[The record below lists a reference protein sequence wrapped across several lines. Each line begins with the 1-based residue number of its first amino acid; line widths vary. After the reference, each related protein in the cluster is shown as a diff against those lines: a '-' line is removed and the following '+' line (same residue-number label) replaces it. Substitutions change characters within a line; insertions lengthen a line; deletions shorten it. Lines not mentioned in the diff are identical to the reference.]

1 MVYIQLP
8 HTNDSFSRLV
18 LNGKEYLA
26 RLTYSCVDD
35 SWTFGLFKS
44 TREPIISA
52 MKLVPCFPIN
62 RYFKSSDMPDGVFGV
77 LTNLERV
84 GKNAFESGDAKFV
97 FIPTDEL
104 TEEVIAYNG

>member
-1 MVYIQLP
+1 MLYIQP
-8 HTNDSFSRLV
+8 PDMNDSFSRLV

-26 RLTYSCVDD
+26 RFTYSNFDD
-35 SWTFGLFKS
+35 SWTFGLYKS

-62 RYFKSSDMPDGVFGV
+62 RYFRTSDMPDGVFGV
-77 LTNLERV
+77 LTKLERV
-84 GKNAFESGDAKFV
+84 GRNAFTSGDAKFV

-104 TEEVIAYNG
+104 TEEVVAYNG